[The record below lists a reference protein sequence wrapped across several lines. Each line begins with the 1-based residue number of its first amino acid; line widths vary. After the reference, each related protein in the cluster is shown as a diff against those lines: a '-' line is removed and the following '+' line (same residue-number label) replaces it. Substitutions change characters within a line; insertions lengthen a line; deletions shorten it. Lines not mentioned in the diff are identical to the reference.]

1 MKLFFYFVFFQS
13 LCRCVDMTESLILP
27 IFITRVIGYSCINV
41 KSSYATTAELVFVC
55 LFAYFIVC
63 DNLQVLA
70 SLSLHIP
77 RLWPRCRLH
86 PCGPSSSS

>member
-1 MKLFFYFVFFQS
+1 MKLSFYCVFCQS
-13 LCRCVDMTESLILP
+13 VCRCVDNSESLVLP
-27 IFITRVIGYSCINV
+27 KFTTRVIGYSCSNV
-41 KSSYATTAELVFVC
+41 KSSYTITAELVFVC

-86 PCGPSSSS
+86 LCGPSSSS